1 MKDFWVHL
9 ASQFGMAA
17 AGAIVTTAA
26 GADYSGL
33 GVWAGAA
40 QAAAAIGAEI
50 YNQFAGSTK
59 AAPAK

>member
-9 ASQFGMAA
+9 ASQLGMAA
-17 AGAIVTTAA
+17 AGAVVTTAA

-40 QAAAAIGAEI
+40 QAVAAIGAEF
-50 YNQFAGSTK
+50 YNQLRGAPK
-59 AAPAK
+59 AAQPK